1 MRALGQRLPVTCAA
15 REKDLNWHQGRCTVC
30 SVKRDVTVLEAQV
43 HATGSAFKARTKTRR
58 VRHLANHVR
67 LESTE
72 KLNQAMSCIHRLPTA
87 VSTARRANTVAPKE
101 SRAKADAMIVL
112 PASRAHLA
120 AWTQAKNARQQPK
133 ANTTTEKSVCRGHTK
148 TRRVRRLASHA
159 QLESMA

>member
-72 KLNQAMSCIHRLPTA
+72 KLNQAMSSIRQLRTA
-87 VSTARRANTVAPKE
+87 VSTARKE
-101 SRAKADAMIVL
+101 STAGQK
-112 PASRAHLA
+112 
-120 AWTQAKNARQQPK
+120 
-133 ANTTTEKSVCRGHTK
+133 
-148 TRRVRRLASHA
+148 ASHRKPGVMIA
-159 QLESMA
+159 QLEDLVH